1 MSSMLIQP
9 ANHERS
15 IRILI
20 ADDESRILDEYV
32 DVLGDPRQPDLQRRA
47 LIDLEAELF
56 GSEGHAEDER
66 LSYDLCRCRQADEA
80 IAIVEKSVRDARPF
94 AIAFLDVRMPP
105 GPDGVY
111 AAERIRTLDS
121 QVNIVFV
128 TGYSDMPLEQIA
140 SRVPPPDKLLY
151 LQKPLQSSEL
161 KQLAQALSGKWVA
174 ERHLQATRARLQ
186 QILSSTPAVV
196 YTCTPCRDHAAT
208 FVSDNIIEQFG
219 YTPEAVLAEPN
230 FWLGRVHKEDLPRVF
245 RDLKRLLEVGEIA
258 LEYRFRHADGDYRWV
273 SDRVKLVLDAN
284 GKPKER
290 VGCWI
295 DVTEQRRAEE
305 TIRNLAYFD
314 GLTGLPNRVLM
325 RELLGRAL
333 AAAERHQRSLAVL
346 FVDLDQF
353 KRINDTLGHDMGDLL
368 LQEVARRLVS
378 CIRRSDAIFSEGDVG
393 NLPQAGREEAIS
405 RLGGDEFV
413 LILSEISSSED
424 AANVARRIAVAL
436 SQPIRLGHDE
446 VIITA
451 SIGISVY
458 PYDATSAETL
468 LKHADAAMYHAK
480 EQGRNSYRFFT
491 EALNERT
498 ARRFTIESNL
508 RRALDRGE
516 FVLFYQPRIDIR
528 SQRVVGMEALLRWR
542 RPQEGLLL
550 PGEFI
555 PVAEENGLIV
565 PIGEWVLQEA
575 CRQAAAWRKSG
586 LTPLT
591 MSINLSAGQFKRGR
605 LVERICGALEET
617 GLPAEFLEL
626 ELTES
631 MLIEDTDLS
640 AMLLARFREI
650 GVKITIDD
658 FGTGYSSLSYLKR
671 FALTALKV
679 DRSLVRDLATDAN
692 DSVIVSAAI
701 ALAHNLRLRVVA
713 EGVENEIQAGILR
726 SQGCDEAQGYLF
738 SPPLD
743 ADNFEC
749 WLRKGTFPLAA
760 AP

>member
-1 MSSMLIQP
+1 MLIEP
-9 ANHERS
+9 SSSENS

-32 DVLGDPRQPDLQRRA
+32 NVLGKSRSSDLDRRA
-47 LIDLEAELF
+47 LLELEIELF
-56 GSEGHAEDER
+56 GGGDSPQNNHV
-66 LSYDLCRCRQADEA
+66 SYDLCRCRQAEEA
-80 IAIVEKSVRDARPF
+80 IAIIEKSIRDARPF

-140 SRVPPPDKLLY
+140 SRVPPADKLLY
-151 LQKPLQSSEL
+151 LQKPLQASEL
-161 KQLAQALSGKWVA
+161 KQLAHALSGKWMA
-174 ERHLQATRARLQ
+174 ERHLQATRTRLQ

-196 YTCTPCRDHAAT
+196 YTCTLSRERSVT

-219 YTPEAVLAEPN
+219 YDPAAVLADPN
-230 FWLGRVHKEDLPRVF
+230 FWLDRVHNEDLPRVF
-245 RDLKRLLEVGEIA
+245 RELKRLQEVGEIA
-258 LEYRFRHADGDYRWV
+258 LEYRFLHAGGSYRWIC
-273 SDRVKLVLDAN
+273 DRVKLVLDGSGNA
-284 GKPKER
+284 KEL

-295 DVTEQRRAEE
+295 DITEQRRAEE

-368 LQEVARRLVS
+368 LQEVAKRLVS
-378 CIRRSDAIFSEGDVG
+378 CIRRSDVIFSEGEVSLVG
-393 NLPQAGREEAIS
+393 KEEAIS

-424 AANVARRIAVAL
+424 AANVARRISAAL
-436 SQPIRLGHDE
+436 AQPIRLGHDE
-446 VIITA
+446 VVITA

-508 RRALDRGE
+508 RRALERGE

-528 SQRVVGMEALLRWR
+528 ARRVVGMEALLRWR
-542 RPQEGLLL
+542 RPQEGLVL

-565 PIGEWVLQEA
+565 PIGDWVLQEA
-575 CRQAAAWRKSG
+575 CRQAAAWRNSG

-591 MSINLSAGQFKRGR
+591 ISINMSAGQFKRGR
-605 LVERICGALEET
+605 LVERICSALQDT
-617 GLPAEFLEL
+617 GLLPEFLEL

-631 MLIEDTDLS
+631 MLIDDSDLS
-640 AMLLARFREI
+640 TALLSKFKEI
-650 GVKITIDD
+650 GVKISVDD

-692 DSVIVSAAI
+692 DSAIVSAAV
-701 ALAHNLRLRVVA
+701 ALAHSLRLRVVA
-713 EGVENEIQAGILR
+713 EGVEHEVQAGILR
-726 SQGCDEAQGYLF
+726 AQGCDEAQGYLY
-738 SPPLD
+738 SPPVD
-743 ADNFEC
+743 AEGFEL
-749 WLRKGTFPLAA
+749 WMRKGTFPLAV

>member
-1 MSSMLIQP
+1 MEQ
-9 ANHERS
+9 
-15 IRILI
+15 
-20 ADDESRILDEYV
+20 
-32 DVLGDPRQPDLQRRA
+32 
-47 LIDLEAELF
+47 
-56 GSEGHAEDER
+56 
-66 LSYDLCRCRQADEA
+66 
-80 IAIVEKSVRDARPF
+80 SVREARPF

-111 AAERIRTLDS
+111 AAERIRMLDS
-121 QVNIVFV
+121 EVNIVFV
-128 TGYSDMPLEQIA
+128 TGYSDTPLEQIA
-140 SRVPPPDKLLY
+140 SRVPPADKLLY

-196 YTCTPCRDHAAT
+196 YTCTPCRDRAAT

-219 YTPEAVLAEPN
+219 YTPGAVLAEPN

-245 RDLKRLLEVGEIA
+245 RELKRLLEVGEIA

-273 SDRVKLVLDAN
+273 SDRVKLVLDAS
-284 GKPKER
+284 GKPKEL

-305 TIRNLAYFD
+305 TIRYLAYFD

-393 NLPQAGREEAIS
+393 NIPQVGGEEAIS

-424 AANVARRIAVAL
+424 AANVARRIAAAL
-436 SQPIRLGHDE
+436 AQPIRLGHDE

-528 SQRVVGMEALLRWR
+528 ARRVVGMEALLRWR

-550 PGEFI
+550 PNEFI

-575 CRQAAAWRKSG
+575 CRQAAAWCKSG

-591 MSINLSAGQFKRGR
+591 MSINMSAGQFKRGR
-605 LVERICGALEET
+605 LVERICGALEDT
-617 GLPAEFLEL
+617 GLLPEFLEL

-640 AMLLARFREI
+640 ATLLARFREI
-650 GVKITIDD
+650 GLKITVDD

-679 DRSLVRDLATDAN
+679 DRSLVRDLATNAN
-692 DSVIVSAAI
+692 NSAIVSAAI
-701 ALAHNLRLRVVA
+701 ALAHNLHLRVVA
-713 EGVENEIQAGILR
+713 EGVEHEIQAGILKA
-726 SQGCDEAQGYLF
+726 QGCDEAQGYLF
-738 SPPLD
+738 SPPVD
-743 ADNFEC
+743 AEKFEL
-749 WLRKGTFPLAA
+749 WLRSGTFPLPA